1 MAFRSRLRTSFSSP
15 VWLYLQDGSQPVF
28 QSALR
33 CLSWNYY
40 SPCSST
46 RSAMFL
52 ILPRTWLGI
61 YGTILL
67 LSCSDFVIST
77 KELELRATIP
87 APIVIPASQD
97 WWVPSHCQLPH
108 QKKLRILID
117 IRDGSDGPWSS
128 FIGMKSPLMRSCCP
142 ILFKH

>member
-1 MAFRSRLRTSFSSP
+1 
-15 VWLYLQDGSQPVF
+15 
-28 QSALR
+28 
-33 CLSWNYY
+33 
-40 SPCSST
+40 
-46 RSAMFL
+46 MFL

-97 WWVPSHCQLPH
+97 W
-108 QKKLRILID
+108 
-117 IRDGSDGPWSS
+117 
-128 FIGMKSPLMRSCCP
+128 
-142 ILFKH
+142 